1 MGPWVGTRWPD
12 LTAICSAPAMAPFRR
27 LNDAQLDQLGDE
39 ELIAHALAARD
50 AGDSAQM
57 ELALKIFVWKQEA
70 IVRGF
75 VAGRLDKQGD
85 VVIDQVAGLAFVD
98 AVAAIAGF
106 RGETPP
112 EARGLMIRIARRRIA
127 DFHRK
132 GRVDTVALEWE
143 GADGELKSLV
153 PGRLA
158 EQGALDAWSLIEQAL
173 AERNELH
180 RRVIELFF
188 FDDLSGKQ
196 IVEQVNRHEMREGDD
211 PLTEDNVNQI
221 ASRFRKRVKELL
233 EEAENYLEADH
244 G

>member
-1 MGPWVGTRWPD
+1 MLRR
-12 LTAICSAPAMAPFRR
+12 AMAAFRR
-27 LNDAQLDQLGDE
+27 LNDAQLDRLDDE
-39 ELIAHALAARD
+39 ELIGHALAARD
-50 AGDSAQM
+50 AGQIAQM

-98 AVAAIAGF
+98 SVAAIIGF
-106 RGETPP
+106 RGGTPP
-112 EARGLMIRIARRRIA
+112 EARGLVIRIARRRIA

-143 GADGELKSLV
+143 GEDGELKSLV

-188 FDDLSGKQ
+188 FDDLPGKQ
-196 IVEQVNRHEMREGDD
+196 IVEQINRHEKPEGDD

-221 ASRFRKRVKELL
+221 ASRFRKRVGELL
-233 EEAENYLEADH
+233 EEAENPEADH